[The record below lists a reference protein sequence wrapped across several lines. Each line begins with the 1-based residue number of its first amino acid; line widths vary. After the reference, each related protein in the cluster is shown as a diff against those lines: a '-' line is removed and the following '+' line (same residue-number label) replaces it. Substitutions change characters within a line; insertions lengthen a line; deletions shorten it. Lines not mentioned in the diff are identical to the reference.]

1 MYQRNSPKSP
11 KSPISPKFPDGQG
24 IPAARSPWGGGGQF
38 AIARRIRQWTLAA
51 AGLALLMP
59 LGAQT
64 PSASAAAAGAN
75 RDLCAALKPGAAP
88 AKPTPIRYGIT
99 GSGEEP
105 LALLWAD
112 KASYPNNGKLYSLE
126 PLEFAPTDRMTA
138 LQAGQLDA
146 GTISF
151 PALLAAVHAGIDARA
166 VATLVE
172 VNKEDNEG
180 AFAALADSGIRS
192 VKDLKGKRIGYYGPN
207 TISEFWV
214 KSALVRAGMS
224 PRDVSFVAM
233 PPPAQEQALR
243 NKQIDV
249 AWLARQF
256 LHKAKE
262 TGGLQVM
269 MTPFEAVNTNQPSL
283 LIMFSP
289 KFVQANP
296 QAFCAWRADYQRAL
310 KTWIAQRESL
320 YPKLIQAKYLT
331 PFAANAGPDGGRIAD
346 GSLSLAELN
355 ATVQDMITTRF
366 LPPPMQRPA
375 TELVLTGYALL
386 R

>member
-1 MYQRNSPKSP
+1 MQT
-11 KSPISPKFPDGQG
+11 
-24 IPAARSPWGGGGQF
+24 
-38 AIARRIRQWTLAA
+38 ARRSGGVWMNWCCRQSWQGL
-51 AGLALLMP
+51 GLILALLCSGP
-59 LGAQT
+59 IWAQGST
-64 PSASAAAAGAN
+64 
-75 RDLCAALKPGAAP
+75 RDLCVGLKPTALPG
-88 AKPTPIRYGIT
+88 KPVPIRYGVT

-112 KASYPNNGKLYSLE
+112 KASYPGHGKLYSLE

-151 PALLAAVHAGIDARA
+151 PALVSAVHAGIEARA
-166 VATLVE
+166 VATLVQ

-180 AFAALADSGIRS
+180 AFVALADSGIRS
-192 VKDLKGKRIGYYGPN
+192 IKDFKGKRVGYYGPN

-214 KSALVRAGMS
+214 KSALVRSGMG
-224 PRDVSFVAM
+224 PRDVSFVSL

-256 LHKAKE
+256 LHKARDS
-262 TGGLQVM
+262 GGIQVLL
-269 MTPFEAVNTNQPSL
+269 TPFEAVNAQQPSL

-289 KFVQANP
+289 KFVQAHP
-296 QAFCAWRADYQRAL
+296 QAYCAWRADYQRAL
-310 KTWIAQRESL
+310 QNWTAQRETL
-320 YPKLIQAKYLT
+320 IQKLIQAKYLT
-331 PFAANAGPDGGRIAD
+331 PFAANAGPDGGRVPD
-346 GSLSLAELN
+346 GSMSLQELN
-355 ATVQDMITTRF
+355 ATVADMVASKF
-366 LPPPMQRPA
+366 LPPAMQRPA
-375 TELVLTGYALL
+375 TELVLPGYALL